1 VFYDEHHRRR
11 KHRIPNSLS
20 PAVVTQ
26 ADAEAYARRWYQL
39 HVAEQ
44 TLKSVRALE
53 QEQPRTEEPPSAP
66 ASTDSPTFREVA
78 QRWTSGKLAVEFP
91 DHVKEKS
98 SNRTDELRLGKY
110 VYGVVGDVLISEF
123 SGPHGM
129 DLVER
134 VSSNMTAVNP
144 GLRPTSRRH
153 VLQTVSKILNYAVYP
168 LKLLERNPLPLGFL
182 PKRGKTPAKVCLFP
196 GEERRLL
203 ACPKIPIQWRLLIG
217 ILARE
222 GLRLSELAQLEW
234 SDVDLDTGT
243 VDLDKNK
250 TDDPR
255 LWALDPHVVEALSRW
270 KKMLSPQAK
279 NARRLIL
286 HPKSGRLFNPKGAA
300 RRLRTYARKAGLERS
315 QLYEKSEERIA
326 LRIHDLRATFVTVS
340 LAQGQTETW
349 VADRTGHRSSQM
361 IATYRR
367 VARTY
372 RELNLGPLAPLC
384 DGIPELAEL
393 ANK

>member
-1 VFYDEHHRRR
+1 M
-11 KHRIPNSLS
+11 
-20 PAVVTQ
+20 
-26 ADAEAYARRWYQL
+26 

-44 TLKSVRALE
+44 TLKSVRAVE
-53 QEQPRTEEPPSAP
+53 SEPPQKKEELPSVPVSAG
-66 ASTDSPTFREVA
+66 APTFREVA
-78 QRWTSGKLAVEFP
+78 QRWTSGKLAIEFP

-110 VYGVVGDVLISEF
+110 AYGVVGDVPISEF

-134 VSSNMTAVNP
+134 ISSNMTAVNP

-168 LKLLERNPLPLGFL
+168 LKFLERNPLPLGFL

-196 GEERRLL
+196 DEERRLL

-234 SDVDLDTGT
+234 SDIDLGTGT

-250 TDDPR
+250 TDDHR
-255 LWALDPHVVEALSRW
+255 LWALDPNVVEALSRW
-270 KKMLSPQAK
+270 KKMLSPQAIK
-279 NARRLIL
+279 AGRLIL

-300 RRLRTYARKAGLERS
+300 RRLRAYARKAGLERS